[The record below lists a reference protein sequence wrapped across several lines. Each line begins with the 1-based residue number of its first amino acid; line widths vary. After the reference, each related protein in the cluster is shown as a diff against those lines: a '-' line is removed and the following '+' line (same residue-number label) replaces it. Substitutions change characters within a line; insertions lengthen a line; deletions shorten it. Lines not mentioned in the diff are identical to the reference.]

1 MLYWT
6 CPECGRECSPAVRE
20 CPACSPR
27 TLRQSPVESISAP
40 CSANGILALA
50 ESLESVHTL
59 ERLELEVEGS
69 ETRSVE
75 CSTATAELVA
85 EDLCAELDTLAVED
99 RITPA
104 EEALLLLAEETLA
117 VPETLTVDALV
128 RPLVESV
135 GPHRTEPEHQ
145 TPAAVAETEAQTA
158 PQSPDSALP
167 PAPLPETQD
176 RSETTEPQLAAVL
189 LDQEDSESLWEPELA
204 AEAQNR
210 GDAEASAPE
219 LQLPGERES
228 EASAEPH
235 HQTVS
240 SAAQSPSPEL
250 LPQEVAECAQET
262 PPAAAVPVDGQI
274 PPARPEPLLL
284 AAPPGHTERLLLMPA
299 APAATASPA
308 EELSPAEPPFDLTST
323 TELQAAAAEEPPACA
338 LGSETQVPV
347 SENQLALELTAA
359 AEPVPA
365 AHDAESAEEA
375 KSKEVCEALSIALQA
390 HAEILLN
397 EIEVALNAARAAE
410 QAGIAIIAASFERR
424 TAHLLLASPAD
435 LVMPPAPPAFEWLR
449 EGRPALQ
456 PLKPPPANLAALMAR
471 PATPPL
477 AGPCLTRQLLNVAD
491 SDPTKP
497 SHRSGG
503 LRNWV
508 PSLMGGTLLVILIGL
523 SLQYLS
529 VQGDAKSS
537 TPAPSQSTAI
547 VSATTDALA
556 RSVEISG
563 LRLVK
568 NWSGKQ
574 QVRFLVINHS
584 SQDLLGVLLQVDVK
598 ASDAAGGGPI
608 LTIRAPI
615 RSLEANQSKEIKTTL
630 DSEVPDSALADWE
643 TVRTEVQIFKE

>member
-1 MLYWT
+1 MLFWT

-20 CPACSPR
+20 CPACSRR
-27 TLRQSPVESISAP
+27 TQRQSPAESISAVS
-40 CSANGILALA
+40 SAGGGILALA
-50 ESLESVHTL
+50 ESLERAHTL
-59 ERLELEVEGS
+59 ERLAVEGS
-69 ETRSVE
+69 GNSRVE
-75 CSTATAELVA
+75 CSAATAELVA
-85 EDLCAELDTLAVED
+85 EDPCAEPDAPAVED
-99 RITPA
+99 RIAPA
-104 EEALLLLAEETLA
+104 EEALLLLAEETLG

-145 TPAAVAETEAQTA
+145 TPAAVTETEAQTA
-158 PQSPDSALP
+158 PQSPDPALP

-204 AEAQNR
+204 VDAQNR
-210 GDAEASAPE
+210 GDADAS
-219 LQLPGERES
+219 
-228 EASAEPH
+228 
-235 HQTVS
+235 T
-240 SAAQSPSPEL
+240 PEL

-262 PPAAAVPVDGQI
+262 PPAAAPADGQTI
-274 PPARPEPLLL
+274 PARLEPLLL
-284 AAPPGHTERLLLMPA
+284 AAPAGDTERRLLTPA
-299 APAATASPA
+299 HPAVPASPA
-308 EELSPAEPPFDLTST
+308 EELSPAEPPFDLTPT
-323 TELQAAAAEEPPACA
+323 PELQAAAAEEPPACA
-338 LGSETQVPV
+338 LGSETQIPV

-375 KSKEVCEALSIALQA
+375 KSKEVREALSFALQA
-390 HAEILLN
+390 QAEILLN
-397 EIEVALNAARAAE
+397 DIEVELNAARAAE
-410 QAGIAIIAASFERR
+410 QAGIAIIAASFGHR
-424 TAHLLLASPAD
+424 TSHLLLPSPAD
-435 LVMPPAPPAFEWLR
+435 LVTPPAPPAFEWLR
-449 EGRPALQ
+449 EGRSALQ
-456 PLKPPPANLAALMAR
+456 PLKPPPANLAALTAR

-491 SDPTKP
+491 SDTAKP
-497 SHRSGG
+497 SHKSGG

-537 TPAPSQSTAI
+537 TPAPSQTTAT

-568 NWSGKQ
+568 SWSGKQ
-574 QVRFLVINHS
+574 QVRFLIINHS
-584 SQDLLGVLLQVDVK
+584 SEDLAGVLLQVDVK
-598 ASDAAGGGPI
+598 ASQAAGGGPI

-643 TVRTEVQIFKE
+643 SVRTEVQIFKE